1 MASASTRPVASSA
14 PRPDGRGAPW
24 SCRWWRPP
32 EARWARPRRRPDE
45 PDRRGAARLDRLHRR
60 AGDRRHPRGGRA
72 LQGGGAGGAALGCQA
87 RRPGPR
93 PASRG
98 GRAGRRRRGGAAR
111 PRPAGRLPPRGRRRG
126 GGRARGPG
134 RRRGR
139 AQRRHRVGRPAADA
153 SGAGGRPAA
162 GAREQGEPDSRRA
175 AGRLAR
181 AARADRPGRLRA
193 LRPGAVPT
201 RRSARRGRQAGDHRL
216 WRSLPRPLRRGAG
229 RRLAR
234 GGARPPDL
242 ADGPGGHHQLG
253 DPDEQGPRGD
263 RGPSAVRH
271 PIRPDRGGRP
281 PAEHRALHGRVPRR
295 RDHRPA
301 LAARHAAADRPR
313 ARLAGASAAAGRP
326 ARLERGVHA
335 GVPAGG
341 AGGLP
346 AARRGHRR
354 WPAGRHRARGAERRQ
369 RGGGGGVPGGA
380 STLPRDRR
388 GGPPGPPG
396 SPGPGRGRPGR
407 RPRGGAV
414 VPRARSYTGRRP
426 DPHRGDRMSLI
437 GILLFLIALML
448 AIFLHEGGHFLTAKL
463 FGMKVERFF
472 LGFGKTLW
480 SFRRGETEYGIK
492 VLPLGGFCKIA
503 GMSPHEFDGNF
514 LEEERGRKA
523 EPVAPERQFRNKPA
537 WQRAIV
543 LAAGSIT
550 HFIMA
555 LVLIYALVVLIGL
568 QIGLPTT
575 TIQTT
580 VATTSDGKAAPAA
593 AAGLRSGD
601 KIVAIDGQSISTF
614 DQLRS
619 VLTDKAGRRVTI
631 TYQRDGRTL
640 TTSLVPALEKD
651 ANGQPRGF
659 LGIGRLAG
667 QAVSAG
673 QWSMFVALLIEF
685 NVFVGIFNLLPIPI
699 LDGGYLALIG
709 WQSITRREVDLRKVA
724 PIAAVAVSLL
734 FVFVLVVVWLDL
746 PNPIANPFR

>member
-14 PRPDGRGAPW
+14 PRPDGRDAPW
-24 SCRWWRPP
+24 SCRWWVPP

-162 GAREQGEPDSRRA
+162 GAG
-175 AGRLAR
+175 
-181 AARADRPGRLRA
+181 
-193 LRPGAVPT
+193 
-201 RRSARRGRQAGDHRL
+201 
-216 WRSLPRPLRRGAG
+216 
-229 RRLAR
+229 
-234 GGARPPDL
+234 
-242 ADGPGGHHQLG
+242 
-253 DPDEQGPRGD
+253 EQGPRGD

-514 LEEERGRKA
+514 LEEERGRKP
-523 EPVAPERQFRNKPA
+523 ELVAPERQFRNKPA

-555 LVLIYALVVLIGL
+555 LVLIYALIVLIGL

-575 TIQTT
+575 TIQT
-580 VATTSDGKAAPAA
+580 
-593 AAGLRSGD
+593 R
-601 KIVAIDGQSISTF
+601 
-614 DQLRS
+614 
-619 VLTDKAGRRVTI
+619 
-631 TYQRDGRTL
+631 
-640 TTSLVPALEKD
+640 
-651 ANGQPRGF
+651 
-659 LGIGRLAG
+659 
-667 QAVSAG
+667 
-673 QWSMFVALLIEF
+673 
-685 NVFVGIFNLLPIPI
+685 
-699 LDGGYLALIG
+699 
-709 WQSITRREVDLRKVA
+709 
-724 PIAAVAVSLL
+724 
-734 FVFVLVVVWLDL
+734 
-746 PNPIANPFR
+746 

>member
-1 MASASTRPVASSA
+1 
-14 PRPDGRGAPW
+14 
-24 SCRWWRPP
+24 
-32 EARWARPRRRPDE
+32 
-45 PDRRGAARLDRLHRR
+45 
-60 AGDRRHPRGGRA
+60 
-72 LQGGGAGGAALGCQA
+72 
-87 RRPGPR
+87 
-93 PASRG
+93 
-98 GRAGRRRRGGAAR
+98 
-111 PRPAGRLPPRGRRRG
+111 
-126 GGRARGPG
+126 
-134 RRRGR
+134 
-139 AQRRHRVGRPAADA
+139 
-153 SGAGGRPAA
+153 
-162 GAREQGEPDSRRA
+162 
-175 AGRLAR
+175 
-181 AARADRPGRLRA
+181 
-193 LRPGAVPT
+193 
-201 RRSARRGRQAGDHRL
+201 
-216 WRSLPRPLRRGAG
+216 
-229 RRLAR
+229 
-234 GGARPPDL
+234 
-242 ADGPGGHHQLG
+242 
-253 DPDEQGPRGD
+253 
-263 RGPSAVRH
+263 
-271 PIRPDRGGRP
+271 
-281 PAEHRALHGRVPRR
+281 
-295 RDHRPA
+295 
-301 LAARHAAADRPR
+301 
-313 ARLAGASAAAGRP
+313 
-326 ARLERGVHA
+326 
-335 GVPAGG
+335 
-341 AGGLP
+341 
-346 AARRGHRR
+346 
-354 WPAGRHRARGAERRQ
+354 
-369 RGGGGGVPGGA
+369 
-380 STLPRDRR
+380 
-388 GGPPGPPG
+388 
-396 SPGPGRGRPGR
+396 
-407 RPRGGAV
+407 
-414 VPRARSYTGRRP
+414 
-426 DPHRGDRMSLI
+426 MSLI

-568 QIGLPTT
+568 QIGPPTT

-631 TYQRDGRTL
+631 TYQREGRTL
-640 TTSLVPALEKD
+640 TTSLVPALEKG

-659 LGIGRLAG
+659 LGISPTGELVHRGPVAGIASTGSMFGDLVVGSFRGLGGLIPGLADRLQAPAQTSDGGGGGGGESAPVGLIGIGRLAG
-667 QAVSAG
+667 QAASAG

-734 FVFVLVVVWLDL
+734 FVFVLVVVWLDIT
-746 PNPIANPFR
+746 NPIANPFR